1 MCYNIYKRTITNA
14 YLLYDAPTI
23 KISKKMHVYEPSPF
37 KEVSESSQYIMKK
50 VLFYLILMLS
60 FTLILAACSSNFEDS
75 SATISEKT
83 DAVSSATSK
92 VQTTSSDTQSEI
104 GNTSSETSIDGTSS
118 SVSTDDSSS
127 EVSSSDSSAAVS
139 EAESKT
145 VSTVSKVETS
155 KTETS
160 KTETSKT
167 ETSKTE
173 TSKADTSS
181 KNESSNNSSV
191 AESEPEIKSEIVP
204 RIYITYT
211 ADINRDSF
219 ITATL
224 KVNDPS
230 GKYADISDSSGEVR
244 IRGNSTSSGAKKPFN
259 IKFSGSQDLLGLGKA
274 KKWVLLANMY
284 DKSLIRNKLSF
295 DFAENIGLRYTQSTR
310 FVDVYVN
317 GAYNGSYLLSEAIDL
332 GQTRVNLNP
341 RLNEFL
347 LEYEPWE
354 NYKNPSYI
362 RTPVYNILFGFNAP
376 EFPDS
381 QQKLF
386 LVDFFSKAEKA
397 LESRIQS
404 DIEKYFD
411 IPSMVDFYIANEL
424 FKNVDFQTSST
435 RFYIQRGKIFGGPIW
450 DLDLSTGNADFNYY
464 TGYNNAATTGDSTE
478 GFYCRGLWYGPFF
491 KCTWFA
497 EKVKARYLEL
507 QPKIENLTTDNS
519 LGKNQMDILLIKYGE
534 SFSKNFT
541 KWPVNNKD
549 SLFERIPFQTFEEN
563 YEYLRTWLIKRNEWL
578 LNTWKLK

>member
-1 MCYNIYKRTITNA
+1 
-14 YLLYDAPTI
+14 
-23 KISKKMHVYEPSPF
+23 
-37 KEVSESSQYIMKK
+37 MKK

-60 FTLILAACSSNFEDS
+60 FTLILAACSSDFEDS
-75 SATISEKT
+75 SAVTSEKT

-92 VQTTSSDTQSEI
+92 VHTTSSDTQSEKD
-104 GNTSSETSIDGTSS
+104 NTSSETSIDGTSS
-118 SVSTDDSSS
+118 SLSTDDSSS
-127 EVSSSDSSAAVS
+127 EVSSPDSSAAVS
-139 EAESKT
+139 EVESKT

-160 KTETSKT
+160 KNESSKT
-167 ETSKTE
+167 
-173 TSKADTSS
+173 DTSS
-181 KNESSNNSSV
+181 KSESSNTSSDDSSA

-204 RIYITYT
+204 RIYITCT

-219 ITATL
+219 IAATL

-230 GKYADISDSSGEVR
+230 GKYAEISDSSGEVR
-244 IRGNSTSSGAKKPFN
+244 IRGNSTSSGAKKPYN
-259 IKFSGSQDLLGLGKA
+259 IKFSESQDLLGLGKA

-295 DFAENIGLRYTQSTR
+295 DFAANIGLRYTQSTR
-310 FVDVYVN
+310 FVDVYIN
-317 GAYNGSYLLSEAIDL
+317 GAYNGSYLLSEAIDI

-347 LEYEPWE
+347 LEYEPRE
-354 NYKNPSYI
+354 NYKNPSNI

-381 QQKLF
+381 QQKMF
-386 LVDFFSKAEKA
+386 LIDFFSKAEKA
-397 LESRIQS
+397 LESKEQS

-435 RFYIQRGKIFGGPIW
+435 RFYIQRGKIYGGPIW
-450 DLDLSTGNADFNYY
+450 DLDLSTGNADFDYY
-464 TGYNNAATTGDSTE
+464 REYNNATTTGDSTE
-478 GFYCRGLWYGPFF
+478 KFYCRGLWYKHFF
-491 KCTWFA
+491 KCPWFV
-497 EKVKARYLEL
+497 EKVKARYIEL
-507 QPKIENLTTDNS
+507 QPIIENLTTDNS
-519 LGKNQMDILLIKYGE
+519 LGKNQMDILLIKYSE

-541 KWPVNNKD
+541 KWPVNSKD
-549 SLFERIPFQTFEEN
+549 VLFERIPFQTFEEN

-578 LNTWKLK
+578 LKEWKISHLK